1 MGKYIRRGELYYA
14 YLEPVIGSEQGGER
28 PVVILQNNRG
38 NRYSPTV
45 IVAPLTTKLV
55 KRTLPV
61 HVKVTA
67 AGLRSTSLILLEQ
80 IRTIDKQR
88 LRQYIGEVTVEEMR
102 EYIMSHLARHK
113 VPKYIEFTDAFPMN
127 AAGKVL
133 KYKMREE
140 AVRKLN
146 LET

>member
-88 LRQYIGEVTVEEMR
+88 LRQYIGEVTDEEMR
-102 EYIMSHLARHK
+102 EIEQAVLISIGMSDDKERGS
-113 VPKYIEFTDAFPMN
+113 ENGGD
-127 AAGKVL
+127 
-133 KYKMREE
+133 
-140 AVRKLN
+140 
-146 LET
+146 

>member
-67 AGLRSTSLILLEQ
+67 AGLRSTSLVLLEQ

-88 LRQYIGEVTVEEMR
+88 LRQYIGEVTDEEMR
-102 EYIMSHLARHK
+102 EIEQAVLISIGMSDDKERGS
-113 VPKYIEFTDAFPMN
+113 ENGGD
-127 AAGKVL
+127 
-133 KYKMREE
+133 
-140 AVRKLN
+140 
-146 LET
+146 

>member
-67 AGLRSTSLILLEQ
+67 AGLRSTSLVLLEQ

-102 EYIMSHLARHK
+102 E
-113 VPKYIEFTDAFPMN
+113 IEQA
-127 AAGKVL
+127 VL
-133 KYKMREE
+133 ISSGRSDDKERGSE
-140 AVRKLN
+140 N
-146 LET
+146 GGD

>member
-1 MGKYIRRGELYYA
+1 MEKYIRRGELYYA

-102 EYIMSHLARHK
+102 EIEQAVLISIGMSDDKER
-113 VPKYIEFTDAFPMN
+113 
-127 AAGKVL
+127 G
-133 KYKMREE
+133 RE
-140 AVRKLN
+140 N
-146 LET
+146 GGD

>member
-88 LRQYIGEVTVEEMR
+88 LRQYIGKVTVEEMR
-102 EYIMSHLARHK
+102 EIEQAVLISIGMSDDKERGSEN
-113 VPKYIEFTDAFPMN
+113 VGD
-127 AAGKVL
+127 
-133 KYKMREE
+133 
-140 AVRKLN
+140 
-146 LET
+146 

>member
-67 AGLRSTSLILLEQ
+67 AGLRSTSLVLLEQ

-102 EYIMSHLARHK
+102 EIEQAVLISIGMSDDKERGS
-113 VPKYIEFTDAFPMN
+113 ENGGD
-127 AAGKVL
+127 
-133 KYKMREE
+133 
-140 AVRKLN
+140 
-146 LET
+146 

>member
-1 MGKYIRRGELYYA
+1 MGKHIRRGELYYA

-102 EYIMSHLARHK
+102 EIEQAVLISIGMSDDKER
-113 VPKYIEFTDAFPMN
+113 
-127 AAGKVL
+127 G
-133 KYKMREE
+133 RE
-140 AVRKLN
+140 N
-146 LET
+146 GGD

>member
-67 AGLRSTSLILLEQ
+67 AGLRSTSLVLLEQ

-102 EYIMSHLARHK
+102 E
-113 VPKYIEFTDAFPMN
+113 IEQA
-127 AAGKVL
+127 VL
-133 KYKMREE
+133 NSLGFEGRNKQ
-140 AVRKLN
+140 
-146 LET
+146 

>member
-61 HVKVTA
+61 HVKVKA
-67 AGLRSTSLILLEQ
+67 AGLRSTSLVLLEQ

-88 LRQYIGEVTVEEMR
+88 LRQYIGEVTDEEMR
-102 EYIMSHLARHK
+102 EIEQAVLISIGMSDDKERGSEN
-113 VPKYIEFTDAFPMN
+113 VGD
-127 AAGKVL
+127 
-133 KYKMREE
+133 
-140 AVRKLN
+140 
-146 LET
+146 